1 MQRLRRMGMCTKGMS
16 IRQATCIVQLAE
28 IYQIIRGTYID
39 RNLSILS

>member
-1 MQRLRRMGMCTKGMS
+1 MQRLRKMGICTKGIS
-16 IRQATCIVQLAE
+16 IKPATYIVYLAE